1 MDATDRKKRASA
13 EAAEWF
19 ARLQSDEVPRELRA
33 QFVGWLL
40 ESPVHVAELLRI
52 AQVHGALDQFE
63 SWSRISVA
71 GSTRIDRTVVE
82 LAAVSNLKDR
92 KEAGTL
98 QGENVQNETRGAI
111 SFAEKHAARFSRRG
125 STSKTFHAVRRW
137 MVAAVATILLSVVA
151 IMMLQ
156 LRGQI
161 IDTERGERRE
171 VVLSDGSVVQVDP
184 ETRLRV
190 KYTAQARRVF
200 LERGRVLFHVAKNK
214 DRPFLVDADGAT
226 VRAVGTTFGVERQS
240 RRLVITVAEGK
251 VLVTPTVPSSSNPS
265 DGQMSTQASTESK
278 DFSSGTAPDIAPRI
292 PSSVTAISPERPK
305 SFKAGD
311 RNHVPES
318 NSLFLSANQQVTVA
332 RSGSA
337 DSVRAVN
344 SDRELA
350 WAQGRLIFQNEAV
363 ATIVTEFN
371 RYNRVQLRVA
381 SAELARR
388 PISGVFN
395 AADPEAFIAFLQ
407 TVASVTLVRDGD
419 KSITIESARGS

>member
-19 ARLQSDEVPRELRA
+19 ARLQSDDVPRELRA
-33 QFVGWLL
+33 QFVGWLV

-52 AQVHGALDQFE
+52 AQVHGALDQFQG
-63 SWSRISVA
+63 WSRISMKE
-71 GSTRIDRTVVE
+71 STRIDRTVVE
-82 LAAVSNLKDR
+82 LAAVS
-92 KEAGTL
+92 GTL
-98 QGENVQNETRGAI
+98 EGGNVRNETRAAI

-125 STSKTFHAVRRW
+125 STPQTSHAVRRW
-137 MVAAVATILLSVVA
+137 MGAAVATILLSVAA
-151 IMMLQ
+151 ILMLQ

-200 LERGRVLFHVAKNK
+200 LERGRALFHVAKNK
-214 DRPFLVDADGAT
+214 ERPFLVDADGAT
-226 VRAVGTTFGVERQS
+226 VRAVGTTFGVERRS
-240 RRLVITVAEGK
+240 RQLVITVAEGK
-251 VLVTPTVPSSSNPS
+251 VLVTPTVPSLSILPG
-265 DGQMSTQASTESK
+265 GQVSTQPSTGSK
-278 DFSSGTAPDIAPRI
+278 DFSSGSAPDIASQI
-292 PSSVTAISPERPK
+292 PSSVTEISPERPRSLK
-305 SFKAGD
+305 GGGRTS
-311 RNHVPES
+311 VPE
-318 NSLFLSANQQVTVA
+318 NHSLFLSANQQVTVA

-337 DSVRAVN
+337 DSVRAVD

-350 WAQGRLIFQNEAV
+350 WAQGRLIFQNEDV
-363 ATIVTEFN
+363 ARIVTEFN
-371 RYNRVQLRVA
+371 HYNRVQLRVT

-407 TVASVTLVRDGD
+407 SVASVTLVRDGD
-419 KSITIESARGS
+419 KSITIESTHGN

>member
-33 QFVGWLL
+33 QFVGWLV

-52 AQVHGALDQFE
+52 AQVHGALDQFQG
-63 SWSRISVA
+63 WSRISMKE
-71 GSTRIDRTVVE
+71 STRIDRTVVE
-82 LAAVSNLKDR
+82 LAAVS
-92 KEAGTL
+92 GTL
-98 QGENVQNETRGAI
+98 EGGNVRNETRAAI

-125 STSKTFHAVRRW
+125 STPQTSHAVRRW
-137 MVAAVATILLSVVA
+137 MGAAVATILLSVAA
-151 IMMLQ
+151 ILMLQ

-200 LERGRVLFHVAKNK
+200 LERGRALFHVAKNK
-214 DRPFLVDADGAT
+214 ERPFLVDADGAT
-226 VRAVGTTFGVERQS
+226 VRAVGTTFGVERRS
-240 RRLVITVAEGK
+240 RQLVITVAEGK
-251 VLVTPTVPSSSNPS
+251 VLVTPTVPSLSILPG
-265 DGQMSTQASTESK
+265 GQVSTQPSMESK
-278 DFSSGTAPDIAPRI
+278 DFSSGSAPDIASQI
-292 PSSVTAISPERPK
+292 PSSVTEISPERPRSLK
-305 SFKAGD
+305 GGD
-311 RNHVPES
+311 RTSVPE
-318 NSLFLSANQQVTVA
+318 NHSLFLSANQQVTVA

-337 DSVRAVN
+337 DSVRAVD

-350 WAQGRLIFQNEAV
+350 WAQGRLIFQNEDV
-363 ATIVTEFN
+363 ARIVTEFN
-371 RYNRVQLRVA
+371 HYNRVQLRVT

-407 TVASVTLVRDGD
+407 SVASVTLVRDGD
-419 KSITIESARGS
+419 KSITIESTHGN